1 MSFTFNAIDSD
12 NMGFNITSRQV
23 YNAPEYDVTSV
34 EVPGR
39 SGNVLIPQGRF
50 KNKKVSYTGFL
61 IADTFAG
68 QTKAERL
75 SNGLRRLKGFLLRS
89 PGEYKPLTDDYDPGF
104 TRYAYVDGETAISD
118 IQDRPEGAELTI
130 TFDCKPFLYVPS
142 VSYDGPSPIT
152 LDNLY
157 DFESYPEIYI
167 ALSSSTGT
175 MKISKGTTTLGIW
188 TFTGASGN
196 RFYWVPEDME
206 WIDHDGN
213 LVNNKVSTNGS
224 NIPYLPL
231 GASKIE
237 LTGIGSF
244 TIYPNWR
251 TL

>member
-12 NMGFNITSRQV
+12 NMGFNITSRKV

-104 TRYAYVDGETAISD
+104 TRYAYVDGEIAISD
-118 IQDRPEGAELTI
+118 ILDRPEGAELTI
-130 TFDCKPFLYVPS
+130 TFDCKPFLYATS
-142 VSYDGPSPIT
+142 VYYDGPSPIT
-152 LDNLY
+152 LENPY
-157 DFESYPEIYI
+157 NFESNPEIYI

-175 MKISKGTTTLGIW
+175 MKISKGTTTLGTW

-196 RFYWVPEDME
+196 RFHWVPEDME
-206 WIDHDGN
+206 WIDNSDN

-224 NIPYLPL
+224 NIPYLPT
-231 GASKIE
+231 GTSKIE

>member
-1 MSFTFNAIDSD
+1 MSFTFNAINSD
-12 NMGFNITSRQV
+12 NMGFNITSRKV

-118 IQDRPEGAELTI
+118 ILDRPEGAELTI
-130 TFDCKPFLYVPS
+130 TFDCKPFLYATS
-142 VSYDGPSPIT
+142 VYYDGPSPIT

-157 DFESYPEIYI
+157 DFESYPEIQI

-175 MKISKGTTTLGIW
+175 MKISKGTTTLGTW

-196 RFYWVPEDME
+196 RFNWVPEDME
-206 WIDHDGN
+206 WIDNSDN

-224 NIPYLPL
+224 SIPYLPI

-244 TIYPNWR
+244 RIYPNWR

>member
-12 NMGFNITSRQV
+12 NMGFNITSRKV

-175 MKISKGTTTLGIW
+175 MKISKGTTTLGTW
-188 TFTGASGN
+188 TFTGASRD
-196 RFYWVPEDME
+196 RFHWVPEDME
-206 WIDHDGN
+206 WIDNSDN

-224 NIPYLPL
+224 NIPYLPT
-231 GASKIE
+231 GTSKIE

>member
-12 NMGFNITSRQV
+12 NMGFNITSRKV

-104 TRYAYVDGETAISD
+104 TRYAYVDGEIAISD
-118 IQDRPEGAELTI
+118 ILDRPEGAELTI
-130 TFDCKPFLYVPS
+130 TFDCKPFLYEPS
-142 VSYDGPSPIT
+142 VYYDGPSPIT
-152 LDNLY
+152 LENPY
-157 DFESYPEIYI
+157 NFESNPEIYI

-175 MKISKGTTTLGIW
+175 MKISKGTTTLGTW

-196 RFYWVPEDME
+196 RFHWVPEDME
-206 WIDHDGN
+206 WIDNSDN

-224 NIPYLPL
+224 NIPYLPT
-231 GASKIE
+231 GTSKIE

>member
-1 MSFTFNAIDSD
+1 MSFTFRNIDST
-12 NMGFNITSRQV
+12 NMGFNVTKRVV
-23 YNAPEYDVTSV
+23 YSAPAYDVLSV
-34 EVPGR
+34 DVPGR

-61 IADTFAG
+61 IADRFAG

-75 SNGLRRLKGFLLRS
+75 SNGLRHLKSWLLRI
-89 PGEYKPLTDDYDPGF
+89 PGEYQALKDDYDPGF

-118 IQDRPEGAELTI
+118 ILDRPEGAELTI

-142 VSYDGPSPIT
+142 VSYEGPSPIT
-152 LDNLY
+152 LENPY

-175 MKISKGTTTLGIW
+175 MKISKGTTTLGTW
-188 TFTGASGN
+188 TFTGSSGN

-206 WIDHDGN
+206 WIDNNDN

-224 NIPYLPL
+224 NIPYLPI
-231 GASKIE
+231 GGSKIE

-244 TIYPNWR
+244 EIYPNWR